1 METRADR
8 PYGRFPGSGKEAEA
22 VEVEAP
28 ARPPQLRDRV
38 LGTGRIRPFRVALL
52 SAAVL
57 LVIAGTIGASQP
69 GPRPLAARPT
79 PAPSP
84 TVQQI
89 YELVAPSVVSIRTTG
104 RGDPATGAGVIVDD
118 MAIILTSLHVV
129 RDAERIQVTFAD
141 GTRSDAVIAASLP
154 ERDIAVLRPMS
165 PPALVVPAVLGDPG
179 RLRMGD
185 GAFVIGDPFG
195 LTRSYT
201 VGVISGLDRTVRFD
215 SLSQPL
221 SGLIQFDAA
230 ANPGSSGGP
239 LIDGRGEVVGIVT
252 GVLGAPGQ
260 RSFAGLG
267 FAVRIDSAASG
278 LGVPPD

>member
-1 METRADR
+1 MKDRADR
-8 PYGRFPGSGKEAEA
+8 PYGRFPGSGMEEAA
-22 VEVEAP
+22 AAQAAP
-28 ARPPQLRDRV
+28 ARPRLRDRI
-38 LGTGRIRPFRVALL
+38 LGTGRIRRIRVALT

-57 LVIAGTIGASQP
+57 LIVAGTLGATQP
-69 GPRPLAARPT
+69 QRRVAAPRPT

-89 YELVAPSVVSIRTTG
+89 YELVAPSVVSIRAVG
-104 RGDPATGAGVIVDD
+104 RGDPATGAGVIVDE
-118 MAIILTSLHVV
+118 MGIILTSLHVV
-129 RDAERIQVTFAD
+129 RDAERIQVTFSD
-141 GTRSDAVIAASLP
+141 GTRSDAQIVAALP
-154 ERDIAVLRPMS
+154 ERDIAVLQPLA
-165 PPALVVPAVLGDPG
+165 PPPLVVPAVLGDPN
-179 RLRMGD
+179 RLRPGD
-185 GAFVIGDPFG
+185 GAYVIGDPFG
-195 LTRSYT
+195 LSRSYT
-201 VGVISGLDRTVRFD
+201 VGVISGLDRTVRFEAV
-215 SLSQPL
+215 SQPL

-267 FAVRIDSAASG
+267 FAVRIDAAASG

>member
-1 METRADR
+1 MEKADR
-8 PYGRFPGSGKEAEA
+8 PYGRFPGSGN
-22 VEVEAP
+22 EVAATTEAP
-28 ARPPQLRDRV
+28 APRPRLRDRIV
-38 LGTGRIRPFRVALL
+38 GSGRIRRIRVALG

-57 LVIAGTIGASQP
+57 LIVAGTLGATQP
-69 GPRPLAARPT
+69 QRRVATPRPT

-84 TVQQI
+84 TVQEI

-104 RGDPATGAGVIVDD
+104 RGEPATGAGVIVDD
-118 MAIILTSLHVV
+118 MANILTSLHVI
-129 RDAERIQVTFAD
+129 RDAERIEVRFSD
-141 GTRSDAVIAASLP
+141 GTASEARIVASLP
-154 ERDIAVLRPMS
+154 ERDIAVIRALA
-165 PPALVVPAVLGDPG
+165 PPAMVVPAVLGDPG
-179 RLRMGD
+179 RLRVGD
-185 GAFVIGDPFG
+185 GAYVIGDPFG
-195 LTRSYT
+195 LSRSYT

-215 SLSQPL
+215 TLPQPL
-221 SGLIQFDAA
+221 AGLIQFDAA

-267 FAVRIDSAASG
+267 FAVTIDAAAPA

>member
-8 PYGRFPGSGKEAEA
+8 PYGRFPGSGNEAEA
-22 VEVEAP
+22 AAVESPSAP
-28 ARPPQLRDRV
+28 PRLRDRV
-38 LGTGRIRPFRVALL
+38 LGSGRIRRIRVALL

-57 LVIAGTIGASQP
+57 LLIAGTIGAAQP
-69 GPRPLAARPT
+69 GARLVAARPT

-89 YELVAPSVVSIRTTG
+89 YELVAPSVVGIRAVG
-104 RGDPATGAGVIVDD
+104 RGDPATGAGVIIDD
-118 MAIILTSLHVV
+118 MGIILTSLHVV
-129 RDAERIQVTFAD
+129 RDAERIQLTFAD
-141 GTRSDAVIAASLP
+141 GTRSDAVIEASLP
-154 ERDIAVLRPMS
+154 ERDIAVLRPIS
-165 PPALVVPAVLGDPG
+165 PPPLIVPAVLGDPN

-185 GAFVIGDPFG
+185 GAYVIGDPFG
-195 LTRSYT
+195 LSRSYT

-215 SLSQPL
+215 SLPRPL

-267 FAVRIDSAASG
+267 FAVRIDAAASG